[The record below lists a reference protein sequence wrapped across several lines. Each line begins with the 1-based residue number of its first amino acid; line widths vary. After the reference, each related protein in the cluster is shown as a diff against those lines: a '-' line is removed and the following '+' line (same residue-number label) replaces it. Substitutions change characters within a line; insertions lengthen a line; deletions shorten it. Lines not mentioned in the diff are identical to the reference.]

1 MTIESLQLVF
11 NNEGTDITEHHVLLA
26 IPLDYQS

>member
-26 IPLDYQS
+26 IPSDYQS